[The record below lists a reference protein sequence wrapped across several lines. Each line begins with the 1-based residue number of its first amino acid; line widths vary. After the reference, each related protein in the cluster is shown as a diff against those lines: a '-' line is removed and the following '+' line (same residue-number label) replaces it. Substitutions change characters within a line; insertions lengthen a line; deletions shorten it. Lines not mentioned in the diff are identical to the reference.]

1 MLEQIKQM
9 LVGGI
14 ESEKL
19 IQDAASRFYETIEEK
34 KKEHPVLEQMLFTYD
49 TVKDYFQS
57 ASSPE
62 TLDWDEREA
71 VMDMQDDL
79 EYYLQEAFD
88 RVEDDVKHELLH
100 GKPASNVQADMKA
113 HGIIVDQRLG
123 QGRITEDEVEEFY
136 LEAFQQF
143 DFLRQ
148 RLTEHIESQNPKLL
162 FEHGKAQLDAY
173 RQANGLLMDAKEF
186 NEYYAE
192 HLDHERLMNLLS
204 QKLYETIHFGQRYIL
219 EEPVEEEDETWEEP
233 DADGKAEDYEASQK
247 DAVLVPDGDLTPER
261 YTFVY
266 ELMAEYTG
274 RRVLPSENEFG
285 DEAYWTTYGDDFAEI
300 LGLFMIAQLE
310 NTIRYFVSQ
319 KPVEYD
325 TFAKLYHWDQEQREN
340 PEVILT
346 TCDKISYYLSDLQ
359 ESLWNEFTES
369 NLQPIYEKGQKL
381 FQRKQS

>member
-1 MLEQIKQM
+1 MLEEIKQM

-100 GKPASNVQADMKA
+100 GKPASKVQADMKA

-233 DADGKAEDYEASQK
+233 DEDGKAEDYEASQK

-274 RRVLPSENEFG
+274 RRVLPSENEYG

-340 PEVILT
+340 PEVILI

-369 NLQPIYEKGQKL
+369 NLQPIYERGQKL